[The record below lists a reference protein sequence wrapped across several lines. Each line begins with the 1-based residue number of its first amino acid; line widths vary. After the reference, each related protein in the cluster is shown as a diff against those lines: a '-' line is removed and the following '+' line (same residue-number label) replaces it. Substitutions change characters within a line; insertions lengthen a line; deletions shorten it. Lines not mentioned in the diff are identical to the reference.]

1 MTGIHEADGAPA
13 LGEPGFQSAED
24 ELGDETAPR
33 AVDTPV
39 DAAAGSALASLRA
52 RRRKSVAALH
62 FDLEVPRY
70 DPPVFV
76 RYKPVSQE
84 KVEQTFKRT
93 EKRRGQD
100 RTVVTNAIILAEA
113 CLGVFEVIDGQEVS
127 VDPEDRDGEWPKFD
141 QRLGELLTSI
151 EDGERAPTKA
161 SDVVRK
167 LYLTDGDI
175 ISTAQDLSVRSGYA
189 QEQLERES
197 EGN

>member
-1 MTGIHEADGAPA
+1 MTDQPA
-13 LGEPGFQSAED
+13 ETGGFQDVEA
-24 ELGDETAPR
+24 ELGGDGPR
-33 AVDTPV
+33 AAVDQPAE
-39 DAAAGSALASLRA
+39 AADGSALASLRA
-52 RRRKSVAALH
+52 RRRKVVEKLY

-70 DPPVFV
+70 DPPVWV
-76 RYKPVSQE
+76 RYRPVSQE
-84 KVEQTFKRT
+84 KVEDTFKRT
-93 EKRRGQD
+93 EKRRGKE

-113 CLGVFEVIDGQEVS
+113 CIGVFEVIDGVEVS
-127 VDPEDRDGEWPKFD
+127 VDPDNRGGEWPKFD
-141 QRLGELLTSI
+141 QSLGELLTSI
-151 EDGERAPTKA
+151 EDGERPPTKA